1 MKSLLRQE
9 IWKNT
14 ITTFMVAIV
23 VLTSFPISASAVLLV
38 DVKANGQDTLAL
50 ATSTDNF
57 VISLVSTDATA
68 CQITAPVLSG
78 FTIGSTLTVNP
89 GDVLYPIAGGS
100 TTFTV
105 TCMDATTATLSDSVT
120 VSLPAPVAPVAPTID
135 VQANGSNGPV
145 TLNAGDTYTYTWNST
160 NSTACEQ
167 TSPVTSGIT
176 LNGASATISSADAFY
191 PSTTTPVTITVS
203 CTNGTDTATDS
214 VVISLASVVLPPPPG
229 GGGGLP
235 APTIDVQANGSNG
248 PVTLNAGDTYTY
260 TWNSTNSTAC
270 EQTSPVTSGITL
282 NGASATISSADAF
295 YPSTTTPVTIT
306 VSCTN
311 GTDTATDSVVISLA
325 SSTTTTTPP
334 TVTPPSGGGGGR
346 GGRGGRASTPVLP
359 LQCPLIKD
367 YMRIDFANDPIEV
380 MKLQAFLK
388 VFEGHDYVTINGV
401 FDQATYQAVGTFQ
414 EKYMS
419 EVLTP
424 WGHTEAT
431 HYVYMLTQKKINEI
445 YCQTVYQLST
455 DQLNEID
462 AFRALYQN
470 IGNTPDLPIVGTV
483 DGSGTDNGQPE
494 VGIEDKG
501 QIRQFAAAV
510 LSFPETLRD
519 KMQCLYEVVLIL
531 FVLYV
536 LGSLLAD
543 VLYKKEIDKP
553 YRRFGYKWFVIVV
566 GLIVAV
572 ALAYLFGEFCLLLP
586 LLIALLLS
594 AVWIAVYPKHN
605 SVKSRARRFHVALK
619 NRLSIQ
625 KKTKAESEDLNLPG
639 VIEIK
644 DGDKLD
650 F

>member
-1 MKSLLRQE
+1 
-9 IWKNT
+9 
-14 ITTFMVAIV
+14 MVAIV

-50 ATSTDNF
+50 ATSTDSF

-120 VSLPAPVAPVAPTID
+120 VSLPAPVAPV
-135 VQANGSNGPV
+135 
-145 TLNAGDTYTYTWNST
+145 
-160 NSTACEQ
+160 
-167 TSPVTSGIT
+167 
-176 LNGASATISSADAFY
+176 
-191 PSTTTPVTITVS
+191 
-203 CTNGTDTATDS
+203 
-214 VVISLASVVLPPPPG
+214 
-229 GGGGLP
+229 

-431 HYVYMLTQKKINEI
+431 HYVYILTQKKINEI

-625 KKTKAESEDLNLPG
+625 KKTKAESEGLNLPG

>member
-50 ATSTDNF
+50 ATSTDSF

-120 VSLPAPVAPVAPTID
+120 VSLPAPVAPV
-135 VQANGSNGPV
+135 
-145 TLNAGDTYTYTWNST
+145 
-160 NSTACEQ
+160 
-167 TSPVTSGIT
+167 
-176 LNGASATISSADAFY
+176 
-191 PSTTTPVTITVS
+191 
-203 CTNGTDTATDS
+203 
-214 VVISLASVVLPPPPG
+214 
-229 GGGGLP
+229 

-431 HYVYMLTQKKINEI
+431 HYVYILTQKKINEI

-625 KKTKAESEDLNLPG
+625 KKTKAESEGLNLPG